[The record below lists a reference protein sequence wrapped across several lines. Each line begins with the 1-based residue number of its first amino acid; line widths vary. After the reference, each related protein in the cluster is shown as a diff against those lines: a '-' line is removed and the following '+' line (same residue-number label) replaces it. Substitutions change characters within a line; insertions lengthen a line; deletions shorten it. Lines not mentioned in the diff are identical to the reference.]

1 MTASLTATD
10 RNITTP
16 RLRAPWQSPQ
26 CTEPLLL
33 PILSSFSP
41 AKRCTTPLRP
51 AVASPRHDHSPPATP
66 VCRHCTKTPQLA
78 GQTPSLSDANRHC
91 TVCKVHTQVANIHT
105 QLAFIYSEVSF
116 IYSQLAFIFCN
127 RRQRSLCAVSGK
139 FMCGVREVYVRC
151 PGSLPALPAGLQT
164 VTAGNMCIAGRV
176 ADRSAALARRRKKPG
191 NGRMWIMPPAVQRAG
206 FHGMDIMHRD
216 TGLRQ
221 DDRRL
226 SHGTTACLNSICVAV
241 CAAYFVTASS
251 NRSMVTGHCS
261 PVTISLSV
269 MVPAASSSL
278 PTMTT
283 NGMCL
288 VSA

>member
-10 RNITTP
+10 RNIKTP

-33 PILSSFSP
+33 PILSSSSP

-51 AVASPRHDHSPPATP
+51 AVASPRHDHSPPPRLSADTAP
-66 VCRHCTKTPQLA
+66 KRRSSPDKLPHCLMQTVTARHVK
-78 GQTPSLSDANRHC
+78 
-91 TVCKVHTQVANIHT
+91 
-105 QLAFIYSEVSF
+105 FIRKLR
-116 IYSQLAFIFCN
+116 IYIRNLRLYIQ
-127 RRQRSLCAVSGK
+127 K
-139 FMCGVREVYVRC
+139 FRLYIRNLRLYFAIGDSEVYVQC

-176 ADRSAALARRRKKPG
+176 ADRSAALARRGKKPE
-191 NGRMWIMPPAVQRAG
+191 NGRMWVMPPAVQRTG
-206 FHGMDIMHRD
+206 IHGMDIMHRD

-226 SHGTTACLNSICVAV
+226 PHGTTACLNSICVAV

>member
-1 MTASLTATD
+1 MRRGNPHSARSLSFYPYCHPPHLRNVALQHSGLPSPHRGMTTVPP
-10 RNITTP
+10 P
-16 RLRAPWQSPQ
+16 RLSADTAPKRRSSPDK
-26 CTEPLLL
+26 L
-33 PILSSFSP
+33 PHCLTQTVTARHVKFIR
-41 AKRCTTPLRP
+41 KLR
-51 AVASPRHDHSPPATP
+51 
-66 VCRHCTKTPQLA
+66 
-78 GQTPSLSDANRHC
+78 
-91 TVCKVHTQVANIHT
+91 
-105 QLAFIYSEVSF
+105 IYIRNLRLYFAIGDS
-116 IYSQLAFIFCN
+116 
-127 RRQRSLCAVSGK
+127 
-139 FMCGVREVYVRC
+139 EVYVRC

-176 ADRSAALARRRKKPG
+176 ADRTAAFARSGKKPG
-191 NGRMWIMPPAVQRAG
+191 DGRMWIMPPAVLRAG
-206 FHGMDIMHRD
+206 IHGMDIMHRD

-226 SHGTTACLNSICVAV
+226 PHGTTACLNSICAAV

-269 MVPAASSSL
+269 MMPAASSSL

>member
-1 MTASLTATD
+1 MRCGNPHSARSLSFYPYCHPPHRRNVALHHPGLPSPHRGMTTVPP
-10 RNITTP
+10 P
-16 RLRAPWQSPQ
+16 RLSADTAPKRRSSPDK
-26 CTEPLLL
+26 L
-33 PILSSFSP
+33 PHCLMQTVIARHVKFIR
-41 AKRCTTPLRP
+41 KLR
-51 AVASPRHDHSPPATP
+51 
-66 VCRHCTKTPQLA
+66 
-78 GQTPSLSDANRHC
+78 
-91 TVCKVHTQVANIHT
+91 
-105 QLAFIYSEVSF
+105 IY
-116 IYSQLAFIFCN
+116 IRNLRLYI
-127 RRQRSLCAVSGK
+127 RK
-139 FMCGVREVYVRC
+139 FRLYIRNLRLYFAIGDSEVYVRC

-176 ADRSAALARRRKKPG
+176 ADRTAALARRGKKPG
-191 NGRMWIMPPAVQRAG
+191 DGRMWIMPPAVLRAG
-206 FHGMDIMHRD
+206 IHGMDIMHRD

-226 SHGTTACLNSICVAV
+226 PHWTTACLNSICVAV